1 MLPSPPLAL
10 SVTNTFAQSALFGS
24 WFSCKFIFTPLQ
36 KIEDETMLISHRR
49 TSRPILDCYEQG
61 TVDRQLEEDHSLDR
75 QPHHSGNCLR
85 YRKS

>member
-1 MLPSPPLAL
+1 
-10 SVTNTFAQSALFGS
+10 
-24 WFSCKFIFTPLQ
+24 
-36 KIEDETMLISHRR
+36 MLILHRR

-61 TVDRQLEEDHSLDR
+61 TVDRQLEEDQSLDR